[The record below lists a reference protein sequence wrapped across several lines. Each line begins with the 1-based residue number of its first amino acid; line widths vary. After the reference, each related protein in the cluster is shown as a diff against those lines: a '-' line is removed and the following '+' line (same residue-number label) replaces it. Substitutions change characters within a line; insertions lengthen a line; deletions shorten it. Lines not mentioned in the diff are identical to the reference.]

1 MDMSYIAYMTEQ
13 DDRKRRLNSAIKD
26 FISYARK
33 GYNINGRIQETI
45 LKKHG
50 FSLYNLSS
58 KERNEIKREVERVF
72 NN

>member
-1 MDMSYIAYMTEQ
+1 MDMSYIAYMIEQ

-26 FISYARK
+26 FISYAQK

-58 KERNEIKREVERVF
+58 KERNEIKRKVEQVF